1 LSVVILGT
9 LAQIK
14 RIANVPQNYLRYIN
28 MGVIFSSIEVILKV
42 LTPSHHVVVV
52 NLALYCGQ

>member
-9 LAQIK
+9 LAEIK
-14 RIANVPQNYLRYIN
+14 RIANVSQNYLRYIN
-28 MGVIFSSIEVILKV
+28 MGVIVSSIEVIRKV
-42 LTPSHHVVVV
+42 LTPSHHVVV